1 MNFNFFSSGWCHC
14 FHLLFRILLNV
25 WDKAVAAIVVNWF
38 IYFQKIVLHFLFNIF
53 FFWSISTTNN
63 QKRKSNYT
71 TIDLNNIT
79 MYISQFLYIW
89 EQHFLDKIFWLSSLN
104 WPSIPKIWSR
114 RIWTGSK
121 MLHTKM
127 FPNNQLKWK
136 SIQFICKKYIMV
148 NVLFNWCFF

>member
-53 FFWSISTTNN
+53 FWSISTTNN

-79 MYISQFLYIW
+79 MYHSFYTYGRN
-89 EQHFLDKIFWLSSLN
+89 IFWIKYFDYLHWIDHQYQKYDPVKYEPAWKCDIRWVYGQSTQVKKH
-104 WPSIPKIWSR
+104 SIYMHQIYKIWLVFYW
-114 RIWTGSK
+114 IVVV
-121 MLHTKM
+121 
-127 FPNNQLKWK
+127 F
-136 SIQFICKKYIMV
+136 
-148 NVLFNWCFF
+148 

>member
-1 MNFNFFSSGWCHC
+1 MYKICCRWVAFIINSWISTFFHPAG
-14 FHLLFRILLNV
+14 
-25 WDKAVAAIVVNWF
+25 AIVS
-38 IYFQKIVLHFLFNIF
+38 IYCFEYCWTFETKLLLLLLSTGLYIFRKLYSIFYSIF
-53 FFWSISTTNN
+53 FFFGVSQQQIT
-63 QKRKSNYT
+63 KKE

-89 EQHFLDKIFWLSSLN
+89 AQHFLDKVFWLSSLN

-127 FPNNQLKWK
+127 
-136 SIQFICKKYIMV
+136 
-148 NVLFNWCFF
+148 